1 MKRPEP
7 DNVIA
12 SPANDRRALSSWRRW
27 SRRLLV
33 AYLILLAVSHIARWS
48 TDEPR
53 FQECCMATLQTVD
66 GDRTLAKTIR
76 LAYQDFHS
84 DAGAAS
90 LPIVLI
96 HGSPGEAA
104 NFRRLIDE
112 LPANRLIVPD
122 LPGFGASTRELPDY
136 SFKAHAKY
144 LLALLDQLKIERAHI
159 LGFSMGGG
167 VALHM
172 AEMAPARIASITMLA
187 AIGVQEMELLG
198 DYRMN
203 HAVHG
208 AQLALFWLLREGVP
222 RTPASYRADAS
233 VSYSRNF
240 YDSDQRPLRGILAR
254 YEGPMRI
261 IHGRGDFLVPVE
273 AAIEHHRLA
282 PQSELILSDF
292 DHFMVFDRP
301 GYLGPLVTEF
311 LARVESGAAL
321 TRAQADPARIVAAGR
336 ALDPKSLPRFIGVT
350 AFVVVLLLA
359 AATLVSEDLTC
370 IGAGVIAAQGRMSFA
385 LAAFACFLG
394 IFVGDLLLFLAGR
407 WLGRVALARAPLRWF
422 VREADVRRSSE
433 WFSRRGAGVIF
444 ASRFLPGARLPTYF
458 AAGALRT
465 SFWKFTLY
473 FLIACAVWTP
483 LLVGLAMWLGQE
495 VLESALLG
503 GQSLLVKLVI
513 VVVLASLLARLSIR
527 LSTWKGRRLLLSSWR
542 RLTRWEFWPM
552 WAFYPPVLVYIAWL
566 MIRHRSLTLFTASNP
581 AIPGGGFVG
590 ESKSEILRG
599 LEKASDFIPRWTLLR
614 AADPPAAR
622 IDAAARFLAAAGI
635 GFPVVLK
642 PDAGERGAG
651 VVIAKSRDEIDAC
664 LREAKVD
671 MLLQEYAPGDEF
683 GVFYYRFPDEP
694 RGKIFAITEKRFP
707 TVTGDG
713 VSTLERL
720 ILQDDRAVC
729 VARLLLDSLADRL
742 WEIPAAGEIVQLVEV
757 GAHARGT
764 LFLDGGRLRTDALER
779 AIDEVCRGYEGF
791 YFGRFDLRTPDLDAF
806 REGREF
812 RIIELNGVTS
822 EATSI
827 YDPKNSV
834 IIAWRTLFA
843 QWRIAFEIGA
853 RNRRNGA
860 QVTSARQLLQW
871 LREHQDQA

>member
-1 MKRPEP
+1 MHGE
-7 DNVIA
+7 
-12 SPANDRRALSSWRRW
+12 RAGFFRRRW
-27 SRRLLV
+27 GRRLLV
-33 AYLILLAVSHIARWS
+33 VYFVLLLASHAARWA
-48 TDEPR
+48 TKEPPVA
-53 FQECCMATLQTVD
+53 ECCAATLQAVD
-66 GDRTLAKTIR
+66 GDRLLPETIR

-84 DAGAAS
+84 DAGGG

-96 HGSPGEAA
+96 HGSPGEGA
-104 NFRRLIDE
+104 NFRRLLGE
-112 LPANRLIVPD
+112 LPARRVIVPD
-122 LPGFGASTRELPDY
+122 LPGFGGSTRELPDY
-136 SFKAHAKY
+136 SFRAHARY
-144 LLALLDQLKIERAHI
+144 LLALLDELKIERAHV

-167 VALHM
+167 VALQM
-172 AEMAPARIASITMLA
+172 AEMAPGRVASITMLA

-203 HAVHG
+203 HALHG
-208 AQLALFWLLREGVP
+208 AQLALFRLLREGLP
-222 RTPASYRADAS
+222 RTPASYREDAS

-254 YEGPMRI
+254 YGGPMRI

-273 AAIEHHRLA
+273 AAIEHHRLV

-292 DHFMVFDRP
+292 DHFMVFERP
-301 GYLGPLVTEF
+301 GYLGPLVAEF
-311 LARVESGAAL
+311 VARVDAGRAQ
-321 TRAQADPARIVAAGR
+321 TRAQADPARRAAAAR
-336 ALDPKSLPRFIGVT
+336 PFDPQTLPKFIGVT
-350 AFVVVLLLA
+350 AFAVVLLLA

-370 IGAGVIAAQGRMSFA
+370 IGAGVIAAQGRLSFG

-407 WLGRVALARAPLRWF
+407 WLGRAALGRAPLRWF

-465 SFWKFTLY
+465 SFWKFALY
-473 FLIACAVWTP
+473 FLIACAIWTP
-483 LLVGLAMWLGQE
+483 LLVGLAMWLGRE
-495 VLESALLG
+495 ALESALFG
-503 GQSLLVKLVI
+503 GRHALLKLAALVVGVSLLI
-513 VVVLASLLARLSIR
+513 RLAIR

-552 WAFYPPVLVYIAWL
+552 WAFYPPVVAWIGWQML
-566 MIRHRSLTLFTASNP
+566 RHRSLTVFTAANP

-599 LEKASDFIPRWTLLR
+599 LAASNEFIPRWTLLR
-614 AADPPAAR
+614 AADSPEAR
-622 IDAAARFLAAAGI
+622 IEAAARFLAATGI

-664 LREAKVD
+664 LRAAKVD
-671 MLLQEYAPGDEF
+671 MLLQEFAPGDEF
-683 GVFYYRFPDEP
+683 GVFYYRYPDEP
-694 RGKIFAITEKRFP
+694 HGRIFAITEKRFP

-713 VSTLERL
+713 RSTLERL
-720 ILQDDRAVC
+720 ILADDRAVC
-729 VARLLLDSLADRL
+729 IARLLLDSLADRL
-742 WEIPAAGEIVQLVEV
+742 WEVPAAGEIVPLVEV

-764 LFLDGGRLRTDALER
+764 LFLDGGRHRTEALER
-779 AIDEVCRGYEGF
+779 AVDAICRAYPGF
-791 YFGRFDLRTPDLDAF
+791 HFGRFDLRTPDVEAF
-806 REGREF
+806 RAGREF

-834 IIAWRTLFA
+834 FVAWRTIFA

-853 RNRRNGA
+853 QNRRNGA
-860 QVTSARQLLQW
+860 AVTSARQLFQW
-871 LREHQDQA
+871 WREHQDQS